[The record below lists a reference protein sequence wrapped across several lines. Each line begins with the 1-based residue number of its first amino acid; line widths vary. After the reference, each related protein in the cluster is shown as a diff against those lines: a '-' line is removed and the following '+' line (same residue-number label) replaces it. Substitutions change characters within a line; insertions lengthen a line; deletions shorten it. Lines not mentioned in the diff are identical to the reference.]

1 MKEIADF
8 LFEVAML
15 KKTPRSGFQFL
26 GSGRESVAEHLLQ
39 TQYIGYVLCK
49 LEPEVDELKVLR
61 FCMFHDLPE
70 ARTGDMN
77 YMNKKY
83 VTVDEKKAIGELS
96 EPLFFGAEIETML
109 DEFNQRQTRESL
121 LAHDA
126 DQLAL
131 IIQLKECGDLGNKYS
146 EEWIHF
152 AVRRLATE
160 NARRLAKSITETDSA
175 NWWFKDKSDWWVNG
189 NHRADQ
195 RSPEA
200 PYRSNETGTDAGLK
214 EG

>member
-1 MKEIADF
+1 MRDIADF
-8 LFEVAML
+8 LFEVGML

-26 GSGRESVAEHLLQ
+26 GSGRESVAEHVLQ
-39 TQYIGYVLCK
+39 TLYIGYVLCK
-49 LEPEVDELKVLR
+49 LDPVADELKVLR
-61 FCMFHDLPE
+61 LCLVHDLPE

-83 VTVDEKKAIGELS
+83 VRVDEKKAVRELA
-96 EPLFFGAEIETML
+96 EPLFFGGEIEASL
-109 DEFNQRQTRESL
+109 DEFNGRETREAL
-121 LAHDA
+121 IAHDA

-146 EEWIHF
+146 QEWIRF

-160 NARRLAKSITETDSA
+160 NARRLAENILETDST

-189 NHRADQ
+189 NHG
-195 RSPEA
+195 SSE
-200 PYRSNETGTDAGLK
+200 
-214 EG
+214 